1 MNDSDTRSTSFTW
14 LVGSSS
20 CMMLWTGWGFLI
32 NTEVNRQWITRMPS
46 GNSYWDCL
54 LLFYFTFFLFFF
66 FSFGHTS
73 RLLGFLVPWPAT
85 ELWATAVKVPSPN
98 TGPQG
103 KSLGLFISLLPSVAH
118 VLCAYWYTPPL
129 FVFHSYH
136 VCNIAS

>member
-1 MNDSDTRSTSFTW
+1 MIVILVVPSFMW

-20 CMMLWTGWGFLI
+20 CMMLWTRWGFLI
-32 NTEVNRQWITRMPS
+32 NTEVNRQWIIRMPP

-54 LLFYFTFFLFFF
+54 LLFYFTF
-66 FSFGHTS
+66 GHTS
-73 RLLGFLVPWPAT
+73 RLWGFLVPWPGI
-85 ELWATAVKVPSPN
+85 ELWAIAVKVPSPN

-103 KSLGLFISLLPSVAH
+103 KSLGLFISLFLSVAH
-118 VLCAYWYTPPL
+118 VLHAYWYTSPL